1 MLFGSRGKPQ
11 FNPMGGYN
19 PMRPAQAPVQQPVMQ
34 SAPPT
39 DGVQGGMDA
48 MQPKKPGVNWLGVLA
63 DALAGAAGQP
73 GQYLAGIQQQ
83 QQRAAALADEQR
95 RRSLDMTDWRAKQD
109 YTRDNPAPAD
119 DVLTQMMRGGGID
132 PSSEQGV
139 ALYRQR
145 AEALANP
152 LQFRPDGLGGGKYVS
167 RQPEHMGGSELPE
180 GWTID
185 KEGGGVGDSPGG
197 FRYP

>member
-1 MLFGSRGKPQ
+1 MLFGSRGKPKSL
-11 FNPMGGYN
+11 FPTMGGMGQIPSGGGTPPIYHQ
-19 PMRPAQAPVQQPVMQ
+19 PDMDPAE
-34 SAPPT
+34 
-39 DGVQGGMDA
+39 GIRGGMDA

-95 RRSLDMTDWRAKQD
+95 KRSLDMSDWQAKQD
-109 YTRDNPAPAD
+109 YTRNNPEPAD

-132 PSSEQGV
+132 PSSDEGRG
-139 ALYRQR
+139 LYRQR

-152 LQFRPDGLGGGKYVS
+152 MQFQPDGFGGGQYIQ
-167 RQPEHMGGSELPE
+167 RQPSVPQRPVGKITPMGGSGAP
-180 GWTID
+180 
-185 KEGGGVGDSPGG
+185 P
-197 FRYP
+197 FPRR